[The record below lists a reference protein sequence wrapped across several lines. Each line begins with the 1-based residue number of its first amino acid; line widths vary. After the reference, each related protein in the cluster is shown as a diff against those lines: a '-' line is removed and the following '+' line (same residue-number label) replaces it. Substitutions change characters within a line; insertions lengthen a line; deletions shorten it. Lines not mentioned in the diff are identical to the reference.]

1 MSVHFLR
8 MPAVAL
14 LIGLSKNA
22 VYDRLNPKSP
32 RHDPSFPKPVKL
44 GSHSV
49 AFVESEVHAYMQY
62 CIEARNQ
69 GGKK

>member
-1 MSVHFLR
+1 MSKAFLR
-8 MPAVAL
+8 MPTVTEL
-14 LIGLSKNA
+14 FGLSKNA
-22 VYDRLNPKSP
+22 IYDRLNPKSP

-49 AFVESEVHAYMQY
+49 AFVESEVHAYMQS